1 MLPGAP
7 GAAPS
12 RLFLQNVIAV
22 IWDFDKT
29 LIAGYMQE
37 PLFKRFGVDP
47 KTFWDEVNT
56 LPEVQRRYGL
66 HNVSTDSIYLN
77 HILTYAQAGR
87 FAGLNNALLRELG
100 AEIELYAGLPE
111 FFPELKQHVAGNPAF
126 RRHAIELE
134 HYIVST
140 GLYEMIM
147 GSKIAPYVD
156 DVWGCEFIELVPP
169 PGYLSGARTGFADE
183 PAPPRVI
190 SQLGYVIDNT
200 SKTRAIFEINKGS
213 NKMPNI
219 GVNDAIPPQERRIP
233 FQNMIYIAD
242 GPSDVPVF
250 SILNQYGGH
259 TYAVYKPGDAREFE
273 QVDSLN
279 RQHRVQAFGP
289 ADYTRG
295 SQTPMWITQAVD
307 RIAKRIVD
315 TRERA
320 LTEQLG
326 QAPRHLG

>member
-1 MLPGAP
+1 MLPGAS

-37 PLFKRFGVDP
+37 PLFRRFGVDP

-56 LPEVQRRYGL
+56 LPELQRRNGL

-77 HILTYAQAGR
+77 HILTYVQAGR
-87 FAGLNNALLRELG
+87 FAGLNNSMLRELG
-100 AEIELYAGLPE
+100 AEIEFYPGLPE
-111 FFPELKQHVAGNPAF
+111 FFAELKQHVASNPTF

-140 GLYEMIM
+140 GLYEMIV

-156 DVWGCEFIELVPP
+156 DVWGCEFVELVPP
-169 PGYLSGARTGFADE
+169 PGYLSGTSPRGPGAD
-183 PAPPRVI
+183 APRVI

-200 SKTRAIFEINKGS
+200 SKTRAVFEINKGS
-213 NKMPNI
+213 NKMNI
-219 GVNDAIPPQERRIP
+219 DVNDAIAPQERRIP

-250 SILNQYGGH
+250 SVLNQYGGH
-259 TYAVYKPGDAREFE
+259 CYAVYKPGDGREFE
-273 QVDSLN
+273 QVSRLN
-279 RQHRVQAFGP
+279 RQHRVEAFGP
-289 ADYTRG
+289 ANYTRG
-295 SQTPMWITQAVD
+295 SQTPMWITHTVD
-307 RIAKRIVD
+307 RIAQVILD

-320 LTEQLG
+320 LTDQLG
-326 QAPRHLG
+326 QAPRHLS